1 MKKTLLLL
9 LLNCLT
15 LYRVLADPPF
25 AKWNKQSLT
34 LDNGLVKRIV
44 ELPYTEKTEIQTNSV
59 ELSGAV
65 KGFVRPVN
73 DEFLFASDG
82 MMLTGKSGWNL
93 IEVKELS
100 DLHQGNGA
108 TIILKGIS
116 PENRN
121 LELSISYLLYPKSP
135 VIRKR
140 IGFRNSGKS
149 DLKIE
154 SLEIEKLTTSL
165 DMTYS
170 WIYNNYGRYKTMN
183 GYVGNY
189 YDPAV
194 VLHEVTGNRGLVLG
208 NEVAGV
214 MKRTSALLDGKSF
227 SIGFNPSN
235 ADYPLRKWLKPG
247 ETWVSPFVFV
257 APYQNAANPDLV
269 LNTVVPDFVRKYMG
283 TRLSEMKNVPT
294 AVYNTWAP
302 FRGDMTTAS
311 VIDVAKNA
319 AQCGFSHFVMD
330 AGWNTIDGKP
340 TLTGNKDID
349 WILNLGD
356 WKEDLG
362 KFPNGLKEVFDEVK
376 ALGMKPGLWISVA
389 TATKNSTVYR
399 EHPDWFVQDEKGN
412 PAYLHDESGNPN
424 QVTACLGGGYYDYI
438 KESIL
443 RLVNAHGLKYVKLD
457 LSVVTSA
464 YRFNPK
470 NTGCCA
476 KNHAYHRDRE
486 ESYQAIYERCFQLFD
501 ELHAEVPDLYIDC
514 TFETLGKLQLI
525 DFAMLQHADGNW
537 LTNIDEK
544 SPKGSWRVRQ
554 IGWWRSPVITA
565 SSMVIGNLILDEPNF
580 YLSLLS
586 NSGTMPI
593 LLGDTRKLTETDKKQ
608 VRQWADWMKAMNEK
622 HQFMLFRQDLA
633 EFGEPMEGRWDGFQR
648 INTETKTGGIIG
660 VFRQGATEPS
670 RQVTVRH
677 LDPAKR
683 YQVKSMDGKV
693 VTSLTGKA
701 LQTKGFTVTLVG
713 PYSGDLFEISAN

>member
-1 MKKTLLLL
+1 MKKSLLFIF
-9 LLNCLT
+9 
-15 LYRVLADPPF
+15 VQLAILPSLFAQPF
-25 AKWNKQSLT
+25 AKWTKTELT

-44 ELPYTEKTEIQTNSV
+44 QLPYTEKNEIQTNSF
-59 ELSGAV
+59 ELSGVV

-82 MMLTGKSGWNL
+82 VELTGKSGWNL
-93 IEVKELS
+93 IDVKESS
-100 DLHQGNGA
+100 DLNQGNGA
-108 TIILKGIS
+108 TISLKGIT
-116 PENRN
+116 PENSN
-121 LELSISYLLYPKSP
+121 LELSISYLLYPESP

-140 IGFRNSGKS
+140 IGFRNLGKA

-154 SLEIEKLTTSL
+154 SLEIEKLTTNL
-165 DMTYS
+165 DMTYA

-208 NEVAGV
+208 NEVPGV
-214 MKRTSALLDGKSF
+214 MKRTSALLDGKSIG
-227 SIGFNPSN
+227 IGFNPFN

-247 ETWVSPFVFV
+247 ETWESSFVFV

-340 TLTGNKDID
+340 TLTGDKDID

-356 WKEDLG
+356 WKEDRE
-362 KFPNGLKEVFDEVK
+362 KFPNGLKEVFNEVK

-389 TATKNSTVYR
+389 TATKNSKVYR

-438 KESIL
+438 KESVL
-443 RLVNAHGLKYVKLD
+443 RLVKAHDLKYVKLD

-554 IGWWRSPVITA
+554 MGWWRSPVITA

-593 LLGDTRKLTETDKKQ
+593 LLGDTRKLTEADKKQ
-608 VRQWADWMKAMNEK
+608 VRQWADWMKATNER

-633 EFGEPMEGRWDGFQR
+633 GFGEPAEGSWDGFQR
-648 INTETKTGGIIG
+648 INTDTKKGGIIG
-660 VFRQGATEPS
+660 VFRQGANESKRT
-670 RQVTVRH
+670 VTINY
-677 LDPAKR
+677 LDPLKKYR
-683 YQVKSMDGKV
+683 
-693 VTSLTGKA
+693 VTDMTGNVLATMTGRALKTTGFPVTLTGTYA
-701 LQTKGFTVTLVG
+701 GA
-713 PYSGDLFEISAN
+713 LFEITAL